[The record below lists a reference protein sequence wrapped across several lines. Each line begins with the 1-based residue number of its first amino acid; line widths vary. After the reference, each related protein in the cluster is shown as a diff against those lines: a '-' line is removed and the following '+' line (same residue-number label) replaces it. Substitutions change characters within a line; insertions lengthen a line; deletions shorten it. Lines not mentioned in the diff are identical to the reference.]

1 MTRHASATIAKLALN
16 LHDGPRSAE
25 GFAFCRAHRYVGRGA
40 QTRMVSGSGVP
51 WMPANARMVLSPV
64 LSSEFVYAVNGDLLL
79 TARDSPHR
87 RAFP

>member
-1 MTRHASATIAKLALN
+1 
-16 LHDGPRSAE
+16 
-25 GFAFCRAHRYVGRGA
+25 
-40 QTRMVSGSGVP
+40 
-51 WMPANARMVLSPV
+51 MPANARMVLSPV